1 MVRTSYYKYFHPK
14 ECLINNGILNRTLAQ
29 KAVSLKVTDG
39 GEDGPES
46 DINAKGQ
53 NALSYVYPFGATL
66 NVQRPSIAVL
76 STGSDSYP
84 IQRPTV
90 AFYSNGTSIPSEGR
104 ASAGRLVVVGSSHV
118 FHDTYIEK
126 EDNVILKDIVL
137 EYLTAATFP
146 LNAIDAKDPEVAD
159 YHALPDLE
167 TMADQ
172 PFCCLQE
179 GEELPSDYN
188 KLFSKNLYSLDNSTL
203 TNVLSAYEE
212 MNMEY
217 ESLKL
222 IKPQFETP
230 LPALQPAVFPANFR
244 IPGKPSLELFDL
256 DDAFS
261 SAQTRLSQIANKCD
275 DNDLEY
281 YVKEAAMVLGI
292 SDASTRPAKNVLFD
306 IFSRI
311 VEYKKINVNEE
322 RDEDQD

>member
-14 ECLINNGILNRTLAQ
+14 ECLINNGILNRTLVQ
-29 KAVSLKVTDG
+29 KAQSLKVADG
-39 GEDGPES
+39 AENGQDT
-46 DINAKGQ
+46 KGDLNPRSQ
-53 NALSYVYPFGATL
+53 TVLSYVYPYGATL
-66 NVQRPSIAVL
+66 NVQKPSVAVL

-90 AFYSNGTSIPSEGR
+90 AFYSNMGIEGR
-104 ASAGRLVVVGSSHV
+104 APAGRLVVIGSSHV
-118 FHDTYIEK
+118 FHDNYIEK
-126 EDNVILKDIVL
+126 EDNGVLKDIIF
-137 EYLTAATFP
+137 EYLTAATFV
-146 LNAIDAKDPEVAD
+146 LNPIDAKDPEVSD

-167 TMADQ
+167 SMTDQ

-203 TNVLSAYEE
+203 TSILEAYEE

-244 IPGKPSLELFDL
+244 IPAKPSLELFDL

-261 SAQTRLSQIANKCD
+261 SSQTRLSQIANKCD
-275 DNDLEY
+275 DTDLEY
-281 YVKEAAMVLGI
+281 YVKEAALVLGI
-292 SDASTRPAKNVLFD
+292 SDASTRTAKSVLFD
-306 IFSRI
+306 IFARI

-322 RDEDQD
+322 RDLD